1 MASHR
6 SEFYDE
12 TSDFETESANDRFEF
27 KLPVQFEFRPV
38 RAH

>member
-12 TSDFETESANDRFEF
+12 TSDFETESANDRFEIQIAC
-27 KLPVQFEFRPV
+27 PIRIPA
-38 RAH
+38 R